1 MTLNREQAQQRA
13 NDILGFRRELAR
25 LEQEQALQLAP
36 EQRQALEQ
44 HQQALL
50 NDYHLRF
57 DIDHDLQARRLSLGM
72 RVASLAGALALAAS
86 LLFLF
91 YQFWGLFPE
100 AAQVAILVG
109 APLALLGLTYG
120 VQRRDSSGYFSKI
133 AAMLT
138 LAAFILDLS
147 MLGQIFNI
155 PPSDAALLPW
165 AALAL
170 LLAYGCQARLLLL
183 AGLACLVAYVGM
195 RVGSWGGV
203 YWLHAGERPENFFPA
218 ALLIFAAPLWL
229 PRQPAGFAAGYRVV
243 GLLALLLPML
253 ILSHWGR
260 ASHLPWPEELIEG
273 CYQVLGMLCAALA
286 IWLGV
291 RHDWSDT
298 LNTGLTFLLI
308 FLYTRL
314 YDWWWEVL
322 PKYLFFLIV
331 GLIAVLVLLILRRLR
346 RQGVPAQ

>member
-1 MTLNREQAQQRA
+1 
-13 NDILGFRRELAR
+13 
-25 LEQEQALQLAP
+25 
-36 EQRQALEQ
+36 
-44 HQQALL
+44 
-50 NDYHLRF
+50 
-57 DIDHDLQARRLSLGM
+57 M

-100 AAQVAILVG
+100 SVQVGVLVG
-109 APLALLGLTYG
+109 APLALLGLTFL
-120 VQRRDSSGYFSKI
+120 VQQRDASGYFSKI
-133 AAMLT
+133 AAMLCFACFV
-138 LAAFILDLS
+138 LNLS

-155 PPSDAALLPW
+155 TPSEAALLPW

-195 RVGSWGGV
+195 RVGSWGGL
-203 YWLHAGERPENFFPA
+203 YWLSAGERPENFFPA
-218 ALLIFAAPLWL
+218 ALLIFAIPLLL
-229 PRQPAGFAAGYRVV
+229 PRQPAGFAASYRVV

-253 ILSHWGR
+253 ILAHWGR
-260 ASHLPWPEELIEG
+260 SSHLFWPPDLIEG
-273 CYQVLGMLCAALA
+273 IYQVLGMLCAALA

-291 RHDWSDT
+291 RRDWNDT

-308 FLYTRL
+308 FLYTKL
-314 YDWWWEVL
+314 YDWWWETM

-331 GLIAVLVLLILRRLR
+331 GLIALLVLLVLRRLR
-346 RQGVPAQ
+346 KAGGQPQ

>member
-13 NDILGFRRELAR
+13 DDIRRFRRELAR
-25 LEQEQALQLAP
+25 LEQEQVLQL
-36 EQRQALEQ
+36 EQTQRSALEQ
-44 HQQALL
+44 HQHALL
-50 NDYHLRF
+50 DDYRQRF
-57 DIDHDLQARRLSLGM
+57 DIDHDDQARRLSLGM

-100 AAQVAILVG
+100 SVQVGVLVG
-109 APLALLGLTYG
+109 APLALLGVTFL
-120 VQRRDSSGYFSKI
+120 VQQRDASGYFSKI
-133 AAMLT
+133 AAMLSFACFV
-138 LAAFILDLS
+138 LNLS

-155 PPSDAALLPW
+155 TPSDAALLPW

-195 RVGSWGGV
+195 RVGSWGGL
-203 YWLHAGERPENFFPA
+203 YWLSAGERPENFFPA
-218 ALLIFAAPLWL
+218 ALLIFAIPLLL
-229 PRQPAGFAAGYRVV
+229 PRQPAGFAACYRVV

-253 ILSHWGR
+253 ILAHWGR
-260 ASHLPWPEELIEG
+260 SSHLLWPQELVEG
-273 CYQVLGMLCAALA
+273 IYQVLGMLCAALA

-291 RHDWSDT
+291 RRDWNDT

-308 FLYTRL
+308 FLYTKL
-314 YDWWWEVL
+314 YDWWWEVM

-331 GLIAVLVLLILRRLR
+331 GLIAVLVLLVLRRMR
-346 RQGVPAQ
+346 HSGGNAQ

>member
-13 NDILGFRRELAR
+13 DDIHRFRRELAR
-25 LEQEQALQLAP
+25 LEHEQVLQL
-36 EQRQALEQ
+36 EQTQRSALEQ
-44 HQQALL
+44 HQQRLL
-50 NDYHLRF
+50 DDYRQRF
-57 DIDHDLQARRLSLGM
+57 DIDHDDQARRLSLGM

-100 AAQVAILVG
+100 SVQVGVLVG
-109 APLALLGLTYG
+109 APLALLGLTFL
-120 VQRRDSSGYFSKI
+120 VQQRDASGYFSKI
-133 AAMLT
+133 AAMLSFACFV
-138 LAAFILDLS
+138 LNLS

-155 PPSDAALLPW
+155 TPSEAALLPW

-170 LLAYGCQARLLLL
+170 LLAYGCHARLLLL

-195 RVGSWGGV
+195 RVGSWGGL

-218 ALLIFAAPLWL
+218 ALLVFATPLLL
-229 PRQPAGFAAGYRVV
+229 PRQPAGFAASYRVV

-253 ILSHWGR
+253 ILAHWGR
-260 ASHLPWPEELIEG
+260 GSHLPWTPDLIEG
-273 CYQVLGMLCAALA
+273 VYQIVGMFCAALA

-291 RHDWSDT
+291 RRDWNDT

-308 FLYTRL
+308 FLYSKL
-314 YDWWWEVL
+314 YDWWWEVM

-331 GLIAVLVLLILRRLR
+331 GLIAVLVLLVLRRLR
-346 RQGVPAQ
+346 QAGGQAQ